1 MKVSLIV
8 PIYNE
13 RQHLAE
19 FLLKV
24 DTLILPIDKELVIV
38 DDCSTDGSSQIL
50 DAYPF
55 QTTCRIIH
63 QPTNQGKGA
72 AIQLGIKSATGDIMG
87 VQDADFEYDMH
98 DISALLKPF
107 IEDRADVVYGSRF
120 KKSSEQVHR
129 TFHYLINR
137 LLTLLSNLCSGLYLT
152 DMETCYKFFRRD
164 VLANIH
170 LESRRFGFE
179 PEITAKIARL
189 KLRIVELPIS
199 YYPRNYLQGKKIS
212 WKDGLAA
219 LRHIIYFNFFA
230 PPKTFLDANLP
241 KHYLPSGDHWL

>member
-1 MKVSLIV
+1 
-8 PIYNE
+8 
-13 RQHLAE
+13 
-19 FLLKV
+19 
-24 DTLILPIDKELVIV
+24 
-38 DDCSTDGSSQIL
+38 
-50 DAYPF
+50 
-55 QTTCRIIH
+55 
-63 QPTNQGKGA
+63 
-72 AIQLGIKSATGDIMG
+72 
-87 VQDADFEYDMH
+87 
-98 DISALLKPF
+98 
-107 IEDRADVVYGSRF
+107 
-120 KKSSEQVHR
+120 
-129 TFHYLINR
+129 
-137 LLTLLSNLCSGLYLT
+137 
-152 DMETCYKFFRRD
+152 METCYKFFRRD

>member
-19 FLLKV
+19 FLLKI

-55 QTTCRIIH
+55 QSTCRIIH
-63 QPTNQGKGA
+63 QPNNQGKGA
-72 AIQLGIKSATGDIMG
+72 AIRLGIKSATGDIMG
-87 VQDADFEYDMH
+87 VQDADFEYDMR

-164 VLANIH
+164 VLTNIR

-179 PEITAKIARL
+179 PEITAKISRL

-199 YYPRNYLQGKKIS
+199 YYPRTYLQGKKIS

-230 PPKTFLDANLP
+230 PTPTFLDANLP